1 MLRKGFLSF
10 FTIERRRKFITGFI
24 LAMAVYS
31 ILLKF
36 LNLIPGIGRY
46 HSCDIRLL
54 RSCCIVSIPFFRSI
68 AINVVITMRRIITIV

>member
-36 LNLIPGIGRY
+36 LNLILGIGRY
-46 HSCDIRLL
+46 HSCDFFNLL
-54 RSCCIVSIPFFRSI
+54 YFYLFFQYI
-68 AINVVITMRRIITIV
+68 FLEAMNNVFEYTSF